1 MTVAPHRPAGS
12 VAPRRA
18 GSVAPR
24 RTPRDGPEP
33 ALRARLNRALFA
45 WHRTDARDLAFR
57 QTRDPFAILVA
68 EVMLQQTQVARVEPA
83 WRAFMGRFPTVESLA
98 AAPVGE
104 VLRAWAGLGY
114 YGRAVRLQKA
124 AKAIVE
130 RHGGRVPDGLAVL
143 MGLPG
148 IGGYTARAIAAT
160 AFMRP
165 VAPVDTN
172 IGRVVR
178 RVFGAEERDVQPLA
192 DGWIAPRRPAAWT
205 HAAMDLGATVCRARD
220 PLCGTCPLR
229 LICVSAGHVHWA
241 PAPAAGRGRPGAG
254 FPSTRRWLRGRILER
269 LTRATPGSWLDF
281 EGAMGTHPPAS
292 VGQALHQMAADGL
305 VEIDVAGRARLPVA
319 S

>member
-1 MTVAPHRPAGS
+1 MTVAPRRRPGS
-12 VAPRRA
+12 GAPRRA
-18 GSVAPR
+18 PPNGPGPR
-24 RTPRDGPEP
+24 V
-33 ALRARLNRALFA
+33 RARLNRALFG
-45 WHRTDARDLAFR
+45 WHRAHARHLAFR

-83 WRAFMGRFPTVESLA
+83 WRAFMARFPTVESLA
-98 AAPVGE
+98 GAPAGE

-130 RHGGRVPDGLAVL
+130 RHGGRIPDGLAAL
-143 MGLPG
+143 MALPG
-148 IGGYTARAIAAT
+148 IGAYTARAIAAT

-165 VAPVDTN
+165 LAPVDTN

-178 RVFGAEERDVQPLA
+178 RVFGAEGRDVQPLA
-192 DGWIAPRRPAAWT
+192 DGWIARGRPAAWT

-229 LICVSAGHVHWA
+229 LVCASAGRVDWA
-241 PAPAAGRGRPGAG
+241 PARAAGRCRPDAG

-269 LTRATPGSWLDF
+269 LTGAKPGRWLHF

-292 VGQALHQMAADGL
+292 VDQALRQMAADGL
-305 VEIDVAGRARLPVA
+305 VEIDVAGRARLPVV